1 LEDFGPQ
8 QPPTYET
15 VSIDEATMTD
25 AFGTIADRWQA
36 SQQSSYAT
44 AAAKEIS
51 VTPSGLHHVSGSG
64 EHGTEWG
71 TVIHFLLEAVMR
83 TPGADCHALARMALA
98 EQGLD
103 PAVAPAAVRVV
114 EQVTSSDIWVRALDS
129 NQWLVEVPFV
139 TRVTAEQSTTG
150 LPTMLRG
157 VIDLAFEEQD
167 GWVIVDYKTDAVTEG
182 RLQSLVDHYQGQVAT
197 YASVWQAMLGQQVK
211 ESGLYFTSSGQY
223 VTV

>member
-1 LEDFGPQ
+1 
-8 QPPTYET
+8 
-15 VSIDEATMTD
+15 
-25 AFGTIADRWQA
+25 
-36 SQQSSYAT
+36 
-44 AAAKEIS
+44 
-51 VTPSGLHHVSGSG
+51 
-64 EHGTEWG
+64 
-71 TVIHFLLEAVMR
+71 
-83 TPGADCHALARMALA
+83 MALA